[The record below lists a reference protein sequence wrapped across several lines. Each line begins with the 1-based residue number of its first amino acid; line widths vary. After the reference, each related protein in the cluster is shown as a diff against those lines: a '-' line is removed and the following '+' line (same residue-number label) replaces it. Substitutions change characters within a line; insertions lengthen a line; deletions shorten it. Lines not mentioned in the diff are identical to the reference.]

1 MPRIGIIGAG
11 GMGRTHAESYSHIPD
26 VTVAGI
32 ADVVPERAEELAGRH
47 GARAY
52 PSVEALLEAEKP
64 DIVDICVPT
73 LQHVPVALAA
83 CAARVPTIL
92 EKPIARTV
100 ADARIVADAFR
111 EAGVPILPAHVVRF
125 FPDYYEARQKVN
137 AGAVGK
143 PATVRL
149 TRGGPQPHGSQGWY
163 LDPEQSGGVLID
175 LLLHDFDWL
184 RWTFGDVERVTASG
198 LMAQGVQGRDYAL
211 AVLRMKSGVIA
222 HVEGTWVHSD
232 GFRTAIEVAGDQGV
246 MDYNSQYPFTF
257 RLRKDETEQRAAV
270 PIPESPLLIGPYT
283 AELSELV
290 AALSGGPEAR
300 VTIEDGIAALAIG
313 EACWK
318 SAQTGEPVTL

>member
-1 MPRIGIIGAG
+1 
-11 GMGRTHAESYSHIPD
+11 MGRGHAVSYSHIPD
-26 VTVAGI
+26 VTVVGI
-32 ADVVPERAEELAGRH
+32 ADIVPERAAALAERS
-47 GARAY
+47 GARPY
-52 PSVEALLEAEKP
+52 PSIEALLEAEKP

-73 LQHVPVALAA
+73 PAHVPVALAA

-92 EKPIARTV
+92 EKPIARTM
-100 ADARIVADAFR
+100 AEARRIVEAFR
-111 EAGVPILPAHVVRF
+111 EAAVPILPAHVVRF
-125 FPDYYEARQKVN
+125 FPDYYEARQKAQ

-149 TRGGPQPHGSQGWY
+149 TRGGPQPHGSQEWY
-163 LDPEQSGGVLID
+163 LDPEKSGGVLID

-198 LMAQGVQGRDYAL
+198 LMAQGIKGRDYAL
-211 AVLRMKSGVIA
+211 AILRMKSGVIA

-232 GFRTAIEVAGDQGV
+232 GFRTSVEIAGDQGV

-257 RLRKDETEQRAAV
+257 RLRLDEARERLAV

-290 AALSGGPEAR
+290 GALSGGPAAR
-300 VTIEDGIAALAIG
+300 VTMEDGLAALAIG
-313 EACWK
+313 EACWE
-318 SAQTGEPVTL
+318 SARTGQPVELGT